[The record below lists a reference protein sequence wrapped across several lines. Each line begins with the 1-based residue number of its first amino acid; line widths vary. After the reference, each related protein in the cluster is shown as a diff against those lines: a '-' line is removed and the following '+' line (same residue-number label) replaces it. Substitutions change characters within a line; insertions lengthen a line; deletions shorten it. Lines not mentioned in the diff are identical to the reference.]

1 MLYLLRPLT
10 LERGCHRTGQTVS
23 SGSRTGGFC
32 GLKATKD
39 KEFAMSKIR
48 LFGCSWH
55 WKSCSH
61 AERFS
66 MSTGAQEVY
75 KNPPQRLT
83 LASYFLHFQLKGNR
97 QFLRQLVYGKLQNF
111 ADCDFGKDIRSAHIP
126 VCRFYDLGS
135 SGRKVKTDFSP
146 FIVVVGIPMYCFV
159 LVCSGGDFLFLLV
172 LL

>member
-1 MLYLLRPLT
+1 
-10 LERGCHRTGQTVS
+10 
-23 SGSRTGGFC
+23 
-32 GLKATKD
+32 
-39 KEFAMSKIR
+39 MSKIR

-135 SGRKVKTDFSP
+135 SGRKVKTDFAP

-159 LVCSGGDFLFLLV
+159 LVCSGGDFFVFVGQLLFHHTENTGIHQ
-172 LL
+172 